1 MNTTRADYRAEVAAI
16 AEDLQREPG
25 DDWHDTLH
33 GAVDGS
39 AWVIYY
45 HRAALVL
52 DYSDNAEAWEDV
64 ASWGEMATQ
73 AGSLNATR
81 AVMAYYALA
90 ADVADAFA
98 ELGGEE

>member
-1 MNTTRADYRAEVAAI
+1 MNTTRADYRAEVEAI

-25 DDWHDTLH
+25 DDWRDTLH
-33 GAVDGS
+33 AAVDGS

-52 DYSDNAEAWEDV
+52 DYSSNEAAWEDMT
-64 ASWGEMATQ
+64 SWSEMATQ

-81 AVMAYYALA
+81 VVMAYYAMA
-90 ADVADAFA
+90 ADVGDAFA